1 MMYVYTPNVRCLIW
15 TERTQDWFTLIA
27 RDCWVRSLTVQFILR
42 WSTRAD
48 YFHLKMCGY
57 RKTIR
62 QTKVEDVMSRISW
75 RAGTAI
81 ELHIASPSAAGVV
94 AFGSWPDAA
103 TPAMRPLRLG
113 ARHPSCYVMADL
125 GSKKNGS
132 FWSTWDDHG
141 FLWIF
146 MDYHGLS
153 WIFLWIIMDFFVD
166 YHGFLWIIMDC
177 HGLSWI
183 FMDFDK
189 KLSSTGDLNG
199 LVASPPIPRRQI
211 QQTKAGAPRVRGRIG
226 FIAPKF
232 RGALKMSRA
241 HGIPQV
247 SWRIIWNNQ
256 LPWILIDFWV
266 LQGENLEVRVMFGFG
281 SKSK

>member
-1 MMYVYTPNVRCLIW
+1 MYVYTPNVRCLIW

-103 TPAMRPLRLG
+103 TPAMRPLQCDPWGLG
-113 ARHPSCYVMADL
+113 PAIRVVMWWPTL
-125 GSKKNGS
+125 GPKKMVHFDQPGMIMD
-132 FWSTWDDHG
+132 FYG
-141 FLWIF
+141 FLWII
-146 MDYHGLS
+146 MDYHGFFCGLS
-153 WIFLWIIMDFFVD
+153 WIFLWIIMDSYGLSWIVMD
-166 YHGFLWIIMDC
+166 YHGFLWILIKNSAAQGTWMDWWL
-177 HGLSWI
+177 HHQFPVGRFSR
-183 FMDFDK
+183 
-189 KLSSTGDLNG
+189 
-199 LVASPPIPRRQI
+199 PRREPRASAAESVSSPQSS
-211 QQTKAGAPRVRGRIG
+211 GAPWKWVARMASLRY
-226 FIAPKF
+226 
-232 RGALKMSRA
+232 LD
-241 HGIPQV
+241 V
-247 SWRIIWNNQ
+247 S
-256 LPWILIDFWV
+256 
-266 LQGENLEVRVMFGFG
+266 FGTTN
-281 SKSK
+281 SHEY

>member
-125 GSKKNGS
+125 GSQKNGS

-141 FLWIF
+141 FLWFF

-166 YHGFLWIIMDC
+166 YHGFLWIIMDY
-177 HGLSWI
+177 HGFL
-183 FMDFDK
+183 
-189 KLSSTGDLNG
+189 
-199 LVASPPIPRRQI
+199 
-211 QQTKAGAPRVRGRIG
+211 
-226 FIAPKF
+226 
-232 RGALKMSRA
+232 
-241 HGIPQV
+241 
-247 SWRIIWNNQ
+247 
-256 LPWILIDFWV
+256 WILIKNSAAQGTWMDWWLHHQFPVGRFSRPRREPRASAAESVSSPQSSGAPWKWV
-266 LQGENLEVRVMFGFG
+266 ARMASLRYLDVSFGTTN
-281 SKSK
+281 SHEY